1 MARTTV
7 ELKNY
12 LPDIQG
18 KINSAA
24 LEWLEE
30 AAGEIESQVKRNT
43 RTDYGQLKNS
53 WTHQVDRS
61 MGEAVVGSPLENAVW
76 EEYGTGEFAA
86 GGNGRSKP
94 WYVPAESVTG
104 TKKPSYNGKVI
115 VVYGK
120 GGRAYYKTNGKVPQK
135 MFQTALDDTIPKAK
149 DALVEKLKKVKRKAK
164 RELKKK
170 TKK

>member
-30 AAGEIESQVKRNT
+30 TSGEIESQVKRNT
-43 RTDYGQLKNS
+43 RTDFGQLKNS
-53 WTHQVDRS
+53 WTHQVDRGA
-61 MGEAVVGSPLENAVW
+61 GEAVVGSPLENAIW
-76 EEYGTGEFAA
+76 EEYGTGEHAA
-86 GGNGRSKP
+86 EGNGRSTP
-94 WYVPAESVTG
+94 WYVPVESATG

-120 GGRAYYKTNGKVPQK
+120 NGKAYYKTNGKEPQK
-135 MFQTALDDTIPKAK
+135 MFQTALDSTIPKAK
-149 DALVEKLKKVKRKAK
+149 KAIAAKLKKIN
-164 RELKKK
+164 
-170 TKK
+170 TT